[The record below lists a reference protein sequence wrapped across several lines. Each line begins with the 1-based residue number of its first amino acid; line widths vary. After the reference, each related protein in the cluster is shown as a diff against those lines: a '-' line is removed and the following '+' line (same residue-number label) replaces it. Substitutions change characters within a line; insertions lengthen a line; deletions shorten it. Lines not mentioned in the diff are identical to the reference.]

1 MSSTGR
7 SRNGF
12 LLLGLGDSGAWAD
25 ILVGL
30 WGKPERIGVVGFVL
44 LEAFLTRKGFV
55 SELVDSDFGRTRE
68 GVGSSNGDTTAT
80 PSQQVYPE
88 ATRVKATRQTVGQS
102 GTERGSVLVT
112 AEAADGFVAAVML

>member
-12 LLLGLGDSGAWAD
+12 LLLGPGDSGAGAD

-44 LEAFLTRKGFV
+44 PEAFLTRKGFV
-55 SELVDSDFGRTRE
+55 SELVDPDFGRTRE
-68 GVGSSNGDTTAT
+68 GVGSSNGDSTAT
-80 PSQQVYPE
+80 QSQHIYPE
-88 ATRVKATRQTVGQS
+88 ATRGRHDTLWDSLAR
-102 GTERGSVLVT
+102 RGASYL
-112 AEAADGFVAAVML
+112 

>member
-12 LLLGLGDSGAWAD
+12 LLLGPGDGGACAD

-30 WGKPERIGVVGFVL
+30 WGKTERIGVVGLVL
-44 LEAFLTRKGFV
+44 PETLLTRKGLV

-68 GVGSSNGDTTAT
+68 GEGSSNGETTAT
-80 PSQQVYPE
+80 QGQHIYPE
-88 ATRVKATRQTVGQS
+88 ATR
-102 GTERGSVLVT
+102 
-112 AEAADGFVAAVML
+112 